1 MNNEDRSN
9 NSLYDCVVIG
19 GGPAGTTAAALV
31 ADAGFS
37 TLLVERERMPR
48 FCVGESLMPE
58 TYWTLERLGVLEKM
72 KASSFVRKVGVQF
85 VSPSGRESQPFF
97 FDRHDPRDCS
107 QTWHV
112 ERADFDMLL
121 FENARDKGAE
131 CRDQTR
137 VLDITIQ
144 DAPPHSIQIQDAA
157 GASRSLFAKV
167 VVDATGQH
175 AFLANRLGL
184 RVTDPQLRKAAIWG
198 YYRGAKRN
206 GKRSPELTTILHTE
220 EKRNWF
226 WYIPMSNDMVSVGL
240 VGDRDD
246 LLRSTDS
253 PDVVYRAEQ
262 LRCPGLQERVI
273 GAELVGRLRVAK
285 EFSYTT
291 SDHVGN
297 GWVLVGDAYGF
308 IDPIY
313 STGVFLALKSGEMA
327 ADCIVE
333 GLRVG
338 DISAEQW
345 GKWTAEYDA
354 GVLLFRK
361 LVQAFYTR
369 EFSIASFVKAHPEHQ
384 DNLTDL
390 LIGRAFASG
399 AGRIFEDLDPAIL
412 ACRLKDSDG

>member
-1 MNNEDRSN
+1 MSRQDRSN
-9 NSLYDCVVIG
+9 NSIYDCVVIG
-19 GGPAGTTAAALV
+19 GGPAGTTVAALV

-37 TLLVERERMPR
+37 TALVEREKMPR

-72 KASSFVRKVGVQF
+72 KASSFIRKVGVQF
-85 VSPSGRESQPFF
+85 VSPSGKESQPFL
-97 FDRHDPRDCS
+97 FDRYDPRDCS

-121 FENARDKGAE
+121 FENARQKGAE

-137 VLDITIQ
+137 MLDVAIHDATPHAIRIQ
-144 DAPPHSIQIQDAA
+144 NA
-157 GASRSLFAKV
+157 GGSSQNLSAKV

-184 RVTDPQLRKAAIWG
+184 RVTDPHLRKAAIWG
-198 YYRGAKRN
+198 YYRGAKRSSE
-206 GKRSPELTTILHTE
+206 GSSELTTILHTE

-226 WYIPMSNDMVSVGL
+226 WYIPMSSDLVSVGL
-240 VGDRDD
+240 VGDNDE
-246 LLRSTDS
+246 LLRQNGS
-253 PDVVYRAEQ
+253 PETVFHAEKI
-262 LRCPGLQERVI
+262 RCPGLQERVT

-285 EFSYTT
+285 EFSYST

-297 GWVLVGDAYGF
+297 GWVMVGDAYGF

-313 STGVFLALKSGEMA
+313 STGVMLALKSGEMA
-327 ADCIVE
+327 ADCITE

-338 DISAEQW
+338 NTSAEQL

-369 EFSIASFVKAHPEHQ
+369 EFSFANFVKSHPEHQ
-384 DNLTDL
+384 DSLTDL
-390 LIGRAFASG
+390 LIGRAFTPG
-399 AGRIFEDLDPAIL
+399 ANRIFEDLDPAVID
-412 ACRLKDSDG
+412 CRLKDGDG